1 MAKIALVTGVTRE
14 MGLGYEIAKQLVEKG
29 YQVIIGGRDLEKVKQ
44 LAASIKVLPMQLDIT
59 SDQSIEQ
66 LAQAIDSQFG
76 RLDVLVNNAAAFFD
90 AGAEPLSSDMDFVKQ
105 AFDTN
110 LLGAWRMIKAFVPLL
125 QKSESGR
132 IVNVSSG
139 GGSFADPIFGM
150 ANHPNFVPVYSLTKL
165 TLNGLTVKIAR
176 QLKDTNIK
184 INSVDPGFIAS
195 YPGTAEWGARPVSEG
210 AASVIWAVTIADD
223 GPTGGFYRDGQ
234 VMGW

>member
-132 IVNVSSG
+132 IVNVSRW

-150 ANHPNFVPVYSLTKL
+150 ANHPNFVPVYSLT
-165 TLNGLTVKIAR
+165 N
-176 QLKDTNIK
+176 
-184 INSVDPGFIAS
+184 
-195 YPGTAEWGARPVSEG
+195 WH
-210 AASVIWAVTIADD
+210 
-223 GPTGGFYRDGQ
+223 
-234 VMGW
+234 